1 MSSWFKRVVAYGNQV
16 INEVLVHV
24 YLRVSLG
31 AYPVDISAIPKCIIR
46 NIIRNIQQ
54 LTESPYCFYDP

>member
-1 MSSWFKRVVAYGNQV
+1 MLLWFKRVVAYGNQV
-16 INEVLVHV
+16 INGVLVQV
-24 YLRVSLG
+24 YLRVSLW

-54 LTESPYCFYDP
+54 LAESPYCFYDP